1 MLEYIGDIFH
11 HFVDPKK
18 RVFLGY
24 VVLSI
29 AIALLWLVFLKKK
42 GLKSAIFKVFD
53 KKILLSGSA
62 ISDYKMFL
70 INRVFMMVL
79 SPYLLSQLAVATF
92 LYYSLLSLP
101 IGGFLSSLNE
111 VPPVIVATLFT
122 VVFFTFDDFTK
133 YWVHRWMH
141 KWPVLWALHKVHHSA
156 ETLNPITVYRTHP
169 LEGILFSLRGAFSQ
183 GIVISIFFVVFSDK
197 VDLVTILGVNFLVFS
212 FHVAGSNLR
221 HSHIDIKYWVWV
233 EKILISPA
241 QHQLHHSLDERH
253 YDKNFG
259 AALAVWD
266 WIFGSLHHSEDIDDL
281 ILGVED
287 DDFDP
292 KSIKELY
299 LKPIKEIL
307 DIFSSSLVGIKTLY
321 KFLKVKRYF
330 P

>member
-24 VVLSI
+24 IVLSI
-29 AIALLWLVFLKKK
+29 VIAFFWLVFFRKR
-42 GLKSAIFKVFD
+42 GLKDSFFKVFD

-70 INRVFMMVL
+70 INRVLMLVV
-79 SPYLLSQLAVATF
+79 SPYLLTQLAVATF
-92 LYYSLLSLP
+92 FYYTLLSLP
-101 IGGFLSSLNE
+101 ISMLPSSLNAT
-111 VPPVIVATLFT
+111 PTVIVAMLFT
-122 VVFFTFDDFTK
+122 VVFFIFDDFTK

-141 KWPVLWALHKVHHSA
+141 KWPILWALHKVHHSA

-183 GIVISIFFVVFSDK
+183 GIVISMFFFVFGDK

-212 FHVAGSNLR
+212 FHIAGSNLR
-221 HSHIDIKYWVWV
+221 HSHIDIKYWAWL

-259 AALAVWD
+259 AALAIWD
-266 WIFGSLHHSEDIDDL
+266 WIFGSLHHSEDIDNL
-281 ILGVED
+281 VLGVED
-287 DDFDP
+287 DGFNP
-292 KSIKELY
+292 RSIKELY
-299 LKPIKEIL
+299 LKPLKEIL
-307 DIFSSSLVGIKTLY
+307 NILSESLSSFKLLNKIFKI
-321 KFLKVKRYF
+321 
-330 P
+330 